1 MCGRSSLTKNEKEL
15 EARFGSTFY
24 SEDLERY
31 NPLPNFNVCPG
42 HVMPIKD
49 KPNATHFTP
58 STWGVNLKFGPKT
71 QLLINAR
78 SETMAEKKTFSSV
91 LYSGRCIVPMDGYYE
106 WRRSENTLVPYYIH
120 FENRLLVAAAG
131 LNFVNSATNENH
143 FIVLTRPSEGSLRD
157 IHDRMP
163 VFLEEKEYSDWLTPL
178 INSSDILSII
188 NRKIIIPPYFYPVSS
203 KINSSK
209 NNEPDLILPSKN
221 IDFKQGSLF

>member
-1 MCGRSSLTKNEKEL
+1 MCGRSSLTKNEKDL
-15 EARFGSTFY
+15 EARFGSSFY

-42 HVMPIKD
+42 HIMPIVVSANDVYFK
-49 KPNATHFTP
+49 P
-58 STWGVNLKFGPKT
+58 STWGVTLNFGAKN

-78 SETMAEKKTFSSV
+78 SETIAEKKTFSSV

-106 WRRSENTLVPYYIH
+106 WRRSENTLLPYYIH
-120 FENRLLVAAAG
+120 FENRMLVAAAG
-131 LNFVNSATNENH
+131 LNFINSDTNENH

-163 VFLEEKEYSDWLTPL
+163 VFLEENECKDWLTPL
-178 INSSDILSII
+178 LNSGDILSIL
-188 NRKIIIPPYFYPVSS
+188 NRNIIIPPYFYPVSS

-221 IDFKQGSLF
+221 KDFEQGRLF